1 MCAKTTLLIKY
12 ACIVCVKCV
21 LSATGRVIAVCDLVG
36 MMVPLAES
44 AAACFP
50 NDGDNYGDDGATG

>member
-1 MCAKTTLLIKY
+1 MMGMIM
-12 ACIVCVKCV
+12 
-21 LSATGRVIAVCDLVG
+21 G

-50 NDGDNYGDDGATG
+50 NGSQGEIIDEPCLSAPGLAANKALTGLLS

>member
-1 MCAKTTLLIKY
+1 MMGMIM
-12 ACIVCVKCV
+12 
-21 LSATGRVIAVCDLVG
+21 G

-50 NDGDNYGDDGATG
+50 NDGDDYGDDGATG

>member
-1 MCAKTTLLIKY
+1 
-12 ACIVCVKCV
+12 
-21 LSATGRVIAVCDLVG
+21 

-50 NDGDNYGDDGATG
+50 NDGDDYGDDGATG